1 MPPRHLYAHRT
12 SRVMPAPTRVRA
24 ALALL
29 CGIALAAMPVVAR
42 AQGSGDGFLFGEPR
56 ASLTLRG
63 GYAMPREGSDIFS
76 YSRDELTLGRSSFYS
91 PALGLDLGFRVSP
104 RLDLV
109 LSTGYAGTSSRAEY
123 RRWEGTDNLPIQQT
137 TIFRRVPVTASLKA
151 YLLPPGRS
159 IGRFAWIPTKWA
171 PYVGAGGGAMWYR
184 FGQRGE
190 FVNSET
196 LDIVR
201 DELTSSGWTSTV
213 HALAG
218 FDVSLTPRL
227 ALITEGKYSWAKA
240 NLSDDFD
247 GFQKI
252 DLAGFTTTLG
262 IQLRF

>member
-1 MPPRHLYAHRT
+1 M
-12 SRVMPAPTRVRA
+12 PTRTLART

-29 CGIALAAMPVVAR
+29 VGVALSALPAVAR
-42 AQGSGDGFLFGEPR
+42 AQGSGDGFLFKEPR

-63 GYAMPREGSDIFS
+63 GFAMPREGSDVFS
-76 YSRDELTLGRSSFYS
+76 DARSELTLGRSDFYS
-91 PALGLDLGFRVSP
+91 AALGLDLGFRVSP

-109 LSTGYAGTSSRAEY
+109 LSTGYAGTSPRSEY
-123 RRWEGTDNLPIQQT
+123 RRWLGTDDLPIEQT

-151 YLLPPGRS
+151 YLVSPGRS
-159 IGRFAWIPTKWA
+159 IGRFAWIPTQWA
-171 PYVGAGGGAMWYR
+171 PYVGAGGGVMWYR

-190 FVNSET
+190 FVNYET
-196 LDIVR
+196 RDIVR

-218 FDVSLTPRL
+218 FDFSLTPRL
-227 ALITEGKYSWAKA
+227 ALTTEGKYSWAKA
-240 NLSDDFD
+240 NLSDDYV
-247 GFQKI
+247 GYQKI